1 MRRLE
6 SGGFTLIELLT
17 VIAILTIL
25 AGVTAAALPRAIE
38 KARLTDVT
46 GDFNAIRTGM
56 TAYYADNG
64 TYPPGYGF
72 RSWYS
77 REVQE
82 GKITG
87 DEAGEWNDI
96 EDQRMFQFTP
106 YMQAIGQY
114 GAIALYDRFAG
125 ETNTDRLAQV
135 TRLEFSPI
143 KNLFGGPLYGSNLMP
158 LSEYDP
164 EAMEGPE
171 RPYIYAPVNRDAFR
185 RLLAVLRS
193 DLGDLNGNPW
203 AGDTWPSGA
212 ADAPAFSLVAPKYD
226 AYVLISV
233 GPEENTA
240 GLASPVRYDGDLQPT
255 WTEGLFAQSLENGKQ
270 TSYDVYQALALRT
283 YYLATRDANDNG
295 IPDFDFVA
303 RSQQK
308 EGAALVKHFDNPTGH
323 ALPDGSLSAGPLIFH
338 QPD

>member
-1 MRRLE
+1 MRRLH
-6 SGGFTLIELLT
+6 SRGFTLIELLT

-46 GDFNAIRTGM
+46 GDFNAIRTGL

-82 GKITG
+82 GKVSG
-87 DEAGEWNDI
+87 SDAGEWFDTA
-96 EDQRMFQFTP
+96 DQRMFNFQP
-106 YMQAIGQY
+106 YMAAIGQY
-114 GAIALYDRFAG
+114 GAVDLYDRFAS
-125 ETNTDRLAQV
+125 ETNTDQLSDV
-135 TRLEFSPI
+135 TRLEFSPLE
-143 KNLFGGPLYGSNLMP
+143 NLFGGPLYGSDAIP
-158 LSEYDP
+158 LSQYDP
-164 EAMEGPE
+164 DRMEGPQ

-185 RLLAVLRS
+185 RLLSILRG
-193 DLGDLNGNPW
+193 DLGSLDENPW
-203 AGDTWPSGA
+203 AGDKWPAGA
-212 ADAPAFSLVAPKYD
+212 ANGPAWSLVAPKYD
-226 AYVLISV
+226 AYVLISL

-240 GLASPVRYDGDLQPT
+240 GIATPCRYDANLQPT
-255 WTEGLFAQSLENGKQ
+255 WTEGEFLQSLDNGKQ

-283 YYLATRDANDNG
+283 YYMATRDANNNKA
-295 IPDFDFVA
+295 PDFDFMA
-303 RSQQK
+303 RTRQK
-308 EGAALVKHFDNPTGH
+308 EGPALVDWFDSDTGH
-323 ALPDGSLSAGPLIFH
+323 ALPDGSLSGGPLIFH